1 MIDRMLPLLLALR
14 RRYRTRHLA
23 LEFRVACAN
32 WAAGAAITVSLALLL
47 YVVKEG
53 HKLRLRS
60 MKG

>member
-53 HKLRLRS
+53 HKLR
-60 MKG
+60 